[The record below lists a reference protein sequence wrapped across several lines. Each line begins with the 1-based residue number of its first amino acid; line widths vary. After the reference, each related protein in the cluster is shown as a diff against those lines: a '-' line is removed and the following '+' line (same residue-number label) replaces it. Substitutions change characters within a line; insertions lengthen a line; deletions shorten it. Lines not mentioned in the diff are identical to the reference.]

1 MSSNTCLKPHK
12 NTLTTP
18 QSTIL
23 NKAGENMR
31 NKELFIDWLAFW
43 DTEECENCEDCSVCM
58 FESDCCDYQQ
68 FLKDN
73 KIKKGK

>member
-1 MSSNTCLKPHK
+1 
-12 NTLTTP
+12 
-18 QSTIL
+18 
-23 NKAGENMR
+23 MR